1 MAESEDAGYSA
12 SSKLSYRQRTFWL
25 KHLHRWHWISAA
37 LCLAGLLLFAITGFT
52 LNHAAWITSTPRVTT
67 TTLELPLELL
77 AAARSAAADSQDPAP
92 PLPQDLARWLGDR
105 LEVRLAHRQVE
116 WSAQEIYVSLPRPGG
131 DAWLTLDLDSGEVTH
146 ELTDRG
152 WIAYWNDLHKG
163 RNTGGQWS
171 LFIDVFAL
179 ATLVFAATGLIL
191 LKMHAGHRPG
201 TWPLVGL
208 GLVVPLLIALLFIH

>member
-12 SSKLSYRQRTFWL
+12 TSKHSYRHRAFWL

-37 LCLAGLLLFAITGFT
+37 LCLAGLLLFAITGIT
-52 LNHAAWITSTPRVTT
+52 LNHATWIASTPQVTT
-67 TTLELPLELL
+67 TTLELPAELL
-77 AAARSAAADSQDPAP
+77 TAARSAAADSPDPAAP
-92 PLPQDLARWLGDR
+92 VPQDLTRWLADH
-105 LEVRLAHRQVE
+105 LDVRLAQRQVE

-131 DAWLTLDLDSGEVTH
+131 DAWLAIDLDSGEVTH
-146 ELTDRG
+146 ELTNRG
-152 WIAYWNDLHKG
+152 WISYLNDLHKG

-171 LFIDVFAL
+171 LFIDLFAL
-179 ATLVFAATGLIL
+179 ATLVFAATGLLL

-208 GLVVPLLIALLFIH
+208 GVVVPLLIALLFIH